1 MNAEQIVIEASKL
14 AQEEQASIASRIL
27 RGLDRPVHSVSD
39 DEVAERMTEAESDP
53 SVLLS
58 FDDFVADVNRRES

>member
-1 MNAEQIVIEASKL
+1 MNAEEIIMEASKL

-27 RGLDRPVHSVSD
+27 RGLDCSTHAVSD
-39 DEVAERMTEAESDP
+39 DEVGQRMNEAELDS

-58 FDDFVADVNRRES
+58 FDDFVAGVNRREG